1 MRFEIR
7 RVYSADLTIGL
18 LRMRN
23 GRVSVLMG
31 RDYFLELPHG
41 GRPPEFAD
49 LMAATVDILATEIR
63 RAHPDARLGAIET
76 TPDLPIPDITQPLWP
91 DQPEYLALSG
101 WLRAGAMA

>member
-31 RDYFLELPHG
+31 RDYFLELPR
-41 GRPPEFAD
+41 GRRTPEFAD
-49 LMAATVDILATEIR
+49 LASATVDILALEIR
-63 RAHPDARLGAIET
+63 QAHPGVRLGAIET
-76 TPDLPIPDITQPLWP
+76 TPDLPIPDVAEPLWQG
-91 DQPEYLALSG
+91 QPEYLALAG
-101 WLRAGAMA
+101 WLRAGTPA